1 MPPFPDTFLLDEDL
15 RHGVPNSSLPVLHYR
30 RAFDPG
36 VPSLAPHIERYF
48 KANGWLPAWRYG
60 LYPFDHFHTTAH
72 EALGVYQ
79 GWALARLGG
88 PAGREVMLDTGDVL
102 VLPAG
107 VSHACVRSGEAFSM
121 VGAYPP
127 GHDWMVERPDP
138 AALSEALERRSAVAL
153 PECAPVGGA
162 LCDLWDIT
170 TRG

>member
-1 MPPFPDTFLLDEDL
+1 MPPSPDTFLLDEDL

-36 VPSLAPHIERYF
+36 MPALAPHIERCF

-88 PAGREVMLDTGDVL
+88 PAGVR
-102 VLPAG
+102 AG
-107 VSHACVRSGEAFSM
+107 
-121 VGAYPP
+121 
-127 GHDWMVERPDP
+127 
-138 AALSEALERRSAVAL
+138 RRSAWRI
-153 PECAPVGGA
+153 VG
-162 LCDLWDIT
+162 LLTSLWG
-170 TRG
+170 R